1 MDELKVFESQEF
13 GSVRV
18 AEIEGKTYF
27 LAADIARALG
37 YLRPADAVSAHCKG
51 SVKHR
56 VLTNGGEQEAKF
68 IPEGD
73 IYRLAVHSKLPSA
86 EKFETWVFDEVI
98 PSIRQ
103 TGGYHLPQ
111 TYAEALRALADK
123 SEEAEKLQIENN
135 EMKPKA
141 EFFDAV
147 ADSKD
152 AIEIAHVA
160 KMLNYPGIGRNKL
173 FEILR
178 QKNILDKNNIPYQKY
193 VDKGYFRVIEQKYT
207 VPDGEVRI
215 NIKSLVYQ
223 KGVDKIR
230 KILEEM

>member
-1 MDELKVFESQEF
+1 MNELAVFESKEF
-13 GSVRV
+13 GKVRT
-18 AEIEGKTYF
+18 IEVENEPWF
-27 LAADIARALG
+27 IAADVCRAL
-37 YLRPADAVSAHCKG
+37 D
-51 SVKHR
+51 
-56 VLTNGGEQEAKF
+56 LTNPSASLERLDSDEKAKFNLGLSGGETNCVNEYGLYALILGSRKSEAKNF
-68 IPEGD
+68 KHWITHD
-73 IYRLAVHSKLPSA
+73 
-86 EKFETWVFDEVI
+86 VI
-98 PSIRQ
+98 PQIRR

-123 SEEAEKLQIENN
+123 SEEAEKLQIENK

-152 AIEIAHVA
+152 AIELAHVA

-215 NIKSLVYQ
+215 NIKTLVYQ
-223 KGVDKIR
+223 KSVDKIR